1 MSQLFFDRLLN
12 HTAIACIATFKKHLL
27 HKITKSILQAQKYH
41 PEMVDHRFRIFNNIT
56 EVMMKSNQSS
66 VLTKHIQHFF
76 NNSILQELNTINA
89 TATPEGTIHK

>member
-12 HTAIACIATFKKHLL
+12 HTAIACNFLQYLLL
-27 HKITKSILQAQKYH
+27 HKITKSIFQAQKYH

-56 EVMMKSNQSS
+56 KVMMKSNQSS